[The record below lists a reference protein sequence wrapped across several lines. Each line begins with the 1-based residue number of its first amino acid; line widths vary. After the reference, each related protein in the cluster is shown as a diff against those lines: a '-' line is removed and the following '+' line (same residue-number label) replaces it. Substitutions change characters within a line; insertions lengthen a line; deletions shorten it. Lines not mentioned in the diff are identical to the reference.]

1 MTATA
6 RPVPPPPVHA
16 SAGPDPLTGPAQGSG
31 PVLGVVADF
40 MLAEPVLPLPY
51 PCAECEQPIAGV
63 PVSDAGHVAVFGY
76 EAAAKFCDELCLAA
90 YAEANAT

>member
-6 RPVPPPPVHA
+6 RPVPLPPVHA
-16 SAGPDPLTGPAQGSG
+16 SAGPGPLTGPAQGSG

-40 MLAEPVLPLPY
+40 IDTEPVQPLPY
-51 PCAECEQPIAGV
+51 RCAQCGQPIAGV

-76 EAAAKFCDELCLAA
+76 ESAAKFCDELCLAA